1 MDTPTPFTLRGNKF
15 PEAIIPDYSNN
26 FQPKMNTQIC
36 FVRNSVKLCT
46 NTFVFRDEMKR
57 YDLIKYSTY
66 VLDLITME

>member
-1 MDTPTPFTLRGNKF
+1 MDNPTPFTLRGNKF

-46 NTFVFRDEMKR
+46 NIFVFRDK
-57 YDLIKYSTY
+57 
-66 VLDLITME
+66 